1 MPTSE
6 ILGKNKFKLLLK
18 TRRGLVMEACMI
30 ITLLSVNFLIAITPS
45 LGSVRSHIISSY
57 GMIVEPAGHKT
68 LLAIKID
75 NLSPLT
81 DEQLKNLAKYDLLIT
96 YGTSYNKAAI
106 QKLRTYNPAMKIFGY
121 RNVAFIDN
129 RSADITLA
137 RANGWVLKDTAGNE
151 VYEKNYP
158 FLKLVDVGNASYR
171 EWVAE
176 RIHYL
181 MTELVSLDGVFGDNT
196 HSLINQNIFSARP
209 INPRTGAL
217 YTDQEWRD
225 DTLALVKKV
234 KEKFDK
240 LYIANG
246 AGLFCG
252 AGSTGFWQN
261 QGLAEVLL
269 SAVDGVLL
277 EGFIRWENEPWRST
291 TNWKKDVDF
300 LKFVNEKGK
309 IAIAWTI
316 CSGTLP
322 SGATQNQIAMYG
334 YATYLL
340 AASGDKSYFRAKGY
354 DDEFYNI
361 ARISV
366 GFPLEEYHVRGDA
379 PVYEREFSKA
389 LILVNPTDN
398 SFTLSLNG
406 NYESIEGQPVSSV
419 ILPAKSGLF
428 LIKKP

>member
-1 MPTSE
+1 MSASE
-6 ILGKNKFKLLLK
+6 ILGKNKFKPLLK
-18 TRRGLVMEACMI
+18 TRRGLMMEACMVI
-30 ITLLSVNFLIAITPS
+30 MLLSVNFLIAITPS
-45 LGSVRSHIISSY
+45 LGSARSQVISSY

-121 RNVAFIDN
+121 RNVAYIPTS
-129 RSADITLA
+129 SADIDYI
-137 RANGWVLKDTAGNE
+137 RANGWILKDSSGNE
-151 VYEKNYP
+151 VYSPSSGNR
-158 FLKLVDVGNASYR
+158 LLDMGNASYR
-171 EWVAE
+171 EWVAN
-176 RIHYL
+176 RIRYSV
-181 MTELVSLDGVFGDNT
+181 TEMVSLDGVFADNT
-196 HSLINQNIFSARP
+196 CARLNPYYISAWP
-209 INPRTGAL
+209 INPRTGNL

-225 DTLALVKKV
+225 DTLALVQKV
-234 KEKFDK
+234 KEKVGK

-246 AGLFCG
+246 AGLLCG
-252 AGSTGFWQN
+252 SGTVSGFWAN
-261 QGLAEVLL
+261 QQLAEPLL
-269 SAVDGVLL
+269 NAVDGVLL
-277 EGFIRWENEPWRST
+277 EGFIRWENEPWRSA

-300 LKFVNEKGK
+300 LKLVNEKGK
-309 IAIAWTI
+309 VAIAWTI

-322 SGATQNQIAMYG
+322 SGATQYQVAMYG

-354 DDEFYNI
+354 DEGFYNV

-389 LILVNPTDN
+389 LVLVNPTDN

-419 ILPAKSGLF
+419 ILPAKSGLI